1 MLLALSSNLY
11 AQITKAIPE
20 DTPDVPHFI
29 QLQTTPGGILT
40 GKANI
45 EGINSP
51 IEISVGQNVD
61 LPHGTQITLT
71 AQSNKG
77 WKFVHIKDIES
88 DKIITTTSSYT
99 YTLEKNATLKA
110 IFTEEGTYSIS
121 LKNSPNIEIV
131 GESAMTVKE
140 GDPLNITIQANANY
154 LLPETIKMTEDGK
167 ETNDFSYERKA
178 DGKTASIRK
187 DKVNGNITIIVK
199 AIDNH
204 IYTITYQLTNLR
216 ADNDAGN
223 GIGLDE
229 VKANEPIKI
238 ILIPDNGYEAPNDIT
253 ITMGGL
259 TLTNVYT
266 LKTDNNS
273 SFGEINIE
281 KVIGNIV
288 IKANAVKKEADSYQI
303 TATLSNLTA
312 TIPERIVKNQS
323 LSFTFTFKA
332 NKDYNLPATII
343 VKMGD
348 KILTAGK
355 DYTYNSITG
364 EFKISAVT
372 GEVTIKAEA
381 TKIETD
387 DNYEISFNPDE
398 TDPNIQIS
406 GLPEDI
412 QSGKS
417 LSLKLSVKEGYNF
430 PKTIIVK
437 MSGKTLS
444 LDTDYTYNA
453 QTGAIE
459 IKVVTG
465 DIIIVA
471 TATPATD
478 PEDPNN
484 PDSPVNPD
492 SPDYFNIYAEEYEG
506 IIIILDRKSIKEGE
520 NLHFTIKA
528 NDKYNVNNM
537 QVFVKR
543 GEFGTPE
550 KIESDKNGEY
560 KYTVS
565 NIKTNIYIT
574 VKGIEEENPTG
585 IEPFIEDTKVYSR
598 NKSIFVYTP
607 KQKEVMIISI
617 NGSIVKNEMQV
628 GLKQYIGLQRGI
640 YIICIGKEKKVKV
653 KI

>member
-1 MLLALSSNLY
+1 
-11 AQITKAIPE
+11 
-20 DTPDVPHFI
+20 
-29 QLQTTPGGILT
+29 
-40 GKANI
+40 
-45 EGINSP
+45 
-51 IEISVGQNVD
+51 
-61 LPHGTQITLT
+61 
-71 AQSNKG
+71 
-77 WKFVHIKDIES
+77 
-88 DKIITTTSSYT
+88 
-99 YTLEKNATLKA
+99 
-110 IFTEEGTYSIS
+110 
-121 LKNSPNIEIV
+121 
-131 GESAMTVKE
+131 
-140 GDPLNITIQANANY
+140 
-154 LLPETIKMTEDGK
+154 
-167 ETNDFSYERKA
+167 
-178 DGKTASIRK
+178 
-187 DKVNGNITIIVK
+187 
-199 AIDNH
+199 
-204 IYTITYQLTNLR
+204 
-216 ADNDAGN
+216 
-223 GIGLDE
+223 
-229 VKANEPIKI
+229 
-238 ILIPDNGYEAPNDIT
+238 
-253 ITMGGL
+253 
-259 TLTNVYT
+259 
-266 LKTDNNS
+266 
-273 SFGEINIE
+273 
-281 KVIGNIV
+281 
-288 IKANAVKKEADSYQI
+288 
-303 TATLSNLTA
+303 
-312 TIPERIVKNQS
+312 
-323 LSFTFTFKA
+323 
-332 NKDYNLPATII
+332 
-343 VKMGD
+343 
-348 KILTAGK
+348 
-355 DYTYNSITG
+355 
-364 EFKISAVT
+364 
-372 GEVTIKAEA
+372 
-381 TKIETD
+381 
-387 DNYEISFNPDE
+387 
-398 TDPNIQIS
+398 
-406 GLPEDI
+406 
-412 QSGKS
+412 
-417 LSLKLSVKEGYNF
+417 
-430 PKTIIVK
+430 